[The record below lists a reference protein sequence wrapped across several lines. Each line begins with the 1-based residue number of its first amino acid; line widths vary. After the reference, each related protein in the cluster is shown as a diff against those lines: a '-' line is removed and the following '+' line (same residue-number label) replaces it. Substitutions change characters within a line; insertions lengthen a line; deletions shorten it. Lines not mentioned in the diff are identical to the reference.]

1 MKGTVVSSAG
11 SEKTILSPSSSC
23 LRAARESVS
32 RLATELSYT
41 VSPLEKTRLPLSW
54 HCERHTSQQENERT
68 IGWHDIAFAP
78 GKASPPLLPMAEAW
92 SFGAT
97 RFIEKAP
104 RCRIITFCFLLILV
118 SQGED
123 ENKRMTASWETYICR
138 ITSTY
143 CSHTTPKY
151 VFTNVFLE
159 NAIEILQENLQTDNS
174 KGSSYFSC

>member
-104 RCRIITFCFLLILV
+104 RCRIIRTVYSVWLSANLSITGRRWKQEDDCIMRNLHMPYHIDLLF
-118 SQGED
+118 
-123 ENKRMTASWETYICR
+123 TYYSKICIHER
-138 ITSTY
+138 LSRE
-143 CSHTTPKY
+143 
-151 VFTNVFLE
+151 L
-159 NAIEILQENLQTDNS
+159 ADRQ
-174 KGSSYFSC
+174 

>member
-123 ENKRMTASWETYICR
+123 ENKRMTASWETHMSYHIDLLFTYSSKICIHER
-138 ITSTY
+138 LSRE
-143 CSHTTPKY
+143 CDWDSPGE
-151 VFTNVFLE
+151 L
-159 NAIEILQENLQTDNS
+159 ADRQ
-174 KGSSYFSC
+174 